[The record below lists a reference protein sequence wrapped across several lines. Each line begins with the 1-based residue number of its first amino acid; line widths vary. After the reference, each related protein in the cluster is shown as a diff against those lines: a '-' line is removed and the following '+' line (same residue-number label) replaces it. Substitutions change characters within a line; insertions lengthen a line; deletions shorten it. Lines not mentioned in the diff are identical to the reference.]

1 MLSGS
6 RDAEFTEYVEAR
18 LPALRR
24 LAMLLC
30 QDWQR
35 ADDIVQA
42 TITKL
47 YVHWGRARAADHI
60 DAYVRTILAR
70 EFLHEQRSGWMRR
83 VSLPG
88 AVPDAPAPA
97 ADHDAVLDLRT
108 AMATL
113 APRQRAAVVLRFYC
127 DLNVDQSA
135 RVLGCSPGTVKSQT
149 SRALDALR
157 RALGAEPAS
166 GPGPATGTAGG
177 GRSGFGEVPGH
188 G

>member
-1 MLSGS
+1 VLSDS

-18 LPALRR
+18 LPAWRR

-35 ADDIVQA
+35 ADDVVQA

-47 YVHWGRARAADHI
+47 YVHWGRARAADNI

-70 EFLHEQRSGWMRR
+70 EFLHEQRSGWARR

-88 AVPDAPAPA
+88 VLPETPTAAGDQDAA
-97 ADHDAVLDLRT
+97 LDLHT
-108 AMATL
+108 AVAAL
-113 APRQRAAVVLRFYC
+113 APRQRAALVLRYYC

-149 SRALDALR
+149 ARALDALR
-157 RALGAEPAS
+157 RAMRPEHAASQRGADPD
-166 GPGPATGTAGG
+166 
-177 GRSGFGEVPGH
+177 RSGFEGMPEH